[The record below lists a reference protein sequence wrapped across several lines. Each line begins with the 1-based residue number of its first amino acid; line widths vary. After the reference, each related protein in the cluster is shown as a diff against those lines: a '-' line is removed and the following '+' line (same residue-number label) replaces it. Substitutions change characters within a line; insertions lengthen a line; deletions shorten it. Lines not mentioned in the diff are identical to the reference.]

1 MEMQQLEQGS
11 DGTGLP
17 SVREL
22 VSNGPLDRPLPM
34 PKGGKFEARAQQPP
48 HTLLRH
54 RIHRTRCTHCTCYT
68 VARLQAALEHS
79 PSCDLHTFL
88 HSSACTLPAG
98 DAIGVWSPQWR
109 TKHAARGRQPVRQ
122 HVEGAFLAAPQRPG
136 LALPRGGRG
145 AARRGYVLLIPRTRE
160 GTHGSGA
167 LRKRDVTDS
176 SLI

>member
-1 MEMQQLEQGS
+1 MQQLEQGS

-79 PSCDLHTFL
+79 PSCDLHTLL
-88 HSSACTLPAG
+88 HCSACTLYLQVMLSAYG
-98 DAIGVWSPQWR
+98 HLSGALS
-109 TKHAARGRQPVRQ
+109 TARGRQPVRQ